1 MKLILQAGFFVL
13 TALFTS
19 CSYSVYAFQK
29 PALLQARARTSSSSR
44 LFIGNVFGVG
54 DQTKEEQLPKDVKDA
69 ISKCRGAVQKAL
81 ESRLSR
87 MDVEMPVGA
96 NFGVEK
102 KKSSSKRKSSLASLT
117 DGDSTAAG
125 EEGLTMEKLDTS
137 NRELAR
143 LFVEMFQPLG
153 GSHISAVFND
163 EYLADEAR
171 KLWNGDLSAECNILA
186 IDRKGKRSRGG
197 LMGGGGKKGKKKKSM
212 GFAAK
217 MSEEMEEDGS
227 SSGPFVLP
235 KDTEVALFV
244 APGPKELIAIERICN
259 EVGMGTCVI
268 LLNAR
273 LSRVEKYASDEAR
286 ALFES
291 FEQVWFLGAAPQEEA
306 PGCLMHRSYPGK
318 WVLARKPQVGQPKTI
333 MINDEKFTPEQ
344 CADAYASIE
353 ISELEKGTE
362 KLATN
367 MAGWFK

>member
-1 MKLILQAGFFVL
+1 MTRKLLLLPVCICMAASMFVAVSAFQQSSFILQTL
-13 TALFTS
+13 PPT
-19 CSYSVYAFQK
+19 
-29 PALLQARARTSSSSR
+29 SSSR
-44 LFIGNVFGVG
+44 LSIGKVFGG
-54 DQTKEEQLPKDVKDA
+54 DKTSEEQLPKDVKDA

-81 ESRLSR
+81 ENRLSR

-102 KKSSSKRKSSLASLT
+102 KKASSSKRKSSLSSLT
-117 DGDSTAAG
+117 DGDSLTDG

-153 GSHISAVFND
+153 GQHISAVFND
-163 EYLADEAR
+163 ENLANEAR
-171 KLWNGDLSAECNILA
+171 SLWSGDLSVECNIVA

-197 LMGGGGKKGKKKKSM
+197 LLGGGKKKKKAV
-212 GFAAK
+212 GFASK
-217 MSEEMEEDGS
+217 MAAEMEDDG

-244 APGPKELIAIERICN
+244 SPGPKELIAIERICN

-286 ALFES
+286 KLFEG
-291 FEQVWFLGAAPQEEA
+291 FEKVWFLGAAPQEKA
-306 PGCLMHRSYPGK
+306 PGCLMHRAYPGK
-318 WVLARKPQVGQPKTI
+318 WLLARKPKIGAPKTI
-333 MINDEKFTPEQ
+333 ASKEDMFNGDECEE
-344 CADAYASIE
+344 AYSKIE
-353 ISELEKGTE
+353 VSDLEKTTE
-362 KLATN
+362 NLAMN

>member
-1 MKLILQAGFFVL
+1 MRPLSLLLLLATSLLGAVQSSFILQ
-13 TALFTS
+13 TPPPT
-19 CSYSVYAFQK
+19 
-29 PALLQARARTSSSSR
+29 SSSR
-44 LFIGNVFGVG
+44 LSIGKVFGG
-54 DQTKEEQLPKDVKDA
+54 DKTTEEQLPKDVKDA

-81 ESRLSR
+81 ENRLSR

-102 KKSSSKRKSSLASLT
+102 KKSSSSKRKSSLSSLT
-117 DGDSTAAG
+117 DNGDDSSMDG

-153 GSHISAVFND
+153 GQHITAVFND
-163 EYLADEAR
+163 ENLADEAR
-171 KLWNGDLSAECNILA
+171 KLWSGDLSVECNIVA

-197 LMGGGGKKGKKKKSM
+197 LLGGGKKKKKKAM
-212 GFAAK
+212 GFAFK
-217 MSEEMEEDGS
+217 MAVEMEDDG

-286 ALFES
+286 KLFEG
-291 FEQVWFLGAAPQEEA
+291 FEPVWFLGAAPQEKA
-306 PGCLMHRSYPGK
+306 PGCLMHRAYPGK
-318 WVLARKPQVGQPKTI
+318 WLLARKPKVGAPKTI
-333 MINDEKFTPEQ
+333 ASKEDNMFTRDE
-344 CADAYASIE
+344 CAEAYANIE
-353 ISELEKGTE
+353 VSDLEKTTE
-362 KLATN
+362 NLAMN